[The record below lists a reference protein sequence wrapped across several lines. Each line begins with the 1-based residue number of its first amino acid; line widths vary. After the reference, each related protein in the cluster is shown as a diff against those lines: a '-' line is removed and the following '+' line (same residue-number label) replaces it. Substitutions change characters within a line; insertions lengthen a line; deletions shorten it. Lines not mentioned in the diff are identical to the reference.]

1 MDQARLDRAC
11 FTIQIRL
18 DYNLLAVNI
27 GFFLQAAHIDG
38 QNYFYNNQVQNQ
50 GGQEKVQ

>member
-1 MDQARLDRAC
+1 MVVERIFVDISVSRAMDQARLDRAC

-18 DYNLLAVNI
+18 DYNLLAVNL

-38 QNYFYNNQVQNQ
+38 QNYF
-50 GGQEKVQ
+50 